1 LTKIFDGANSGKLN
15 DAQQLAC
22 MQYVAYLN
30 DSIMQVFTNPQ
41 VTSEER
47 PHTEVLLDSVEEHSN
62 PTSVSED
69 APQDAETAKVK
80 EMTKD
85 AVTIASGKE
94 QSRAQRQE
102 KDSGIGT
109 GSKVKKK

>member
-1 LTKIFDGANSGKLN
+1 
-15 DAQQLAC
+15 

-30 DSIMQVFTNPQ
+30 DSTLQVFTNPQ

-47 PHTEVLLDSVEEHSN
+47 PKLEISYPADRPVTVGEGFTDV
-62 PTSVSED
+62 
-69 APQDAETAKVK
+69 PQASSAEAALETETAKVK